1 MPEARDRLV
10 RPNDV
15 AETYRAR
22 LTSVG
27 RTRIRPD
34 EIGDENRAPFRWG
47 STSLT
52 GGGLGQHNGGVAHL
66 TRGRGIFGSP
76 VVNRHNG
83 GQRQNTP
90 PSRNVSRRG
99 RGANSWANGVLPSW
113 YPRRPL
119 ADITHIDRAIQKRRE
134 RLGNGNGQVL
144 ETPAPTR
151 IYRQQ
156 PADQDPSPSGA
167 RLEQELFLVTPKP
180 NIASKTFKSSNLG
193 KVPMIFA
200 DFANQGG
207 GESEF
212 LTPAKRLL
220 NSIDIVEK
228 VVMEELA
235 RSKRTPA
242 AKKAERE
249 KKVRIL
255 MSMR

>member
-15 AETYRAR
+15 AEIYRLR

-34 EIGDENRAPFRWG
+34 EIGDENQTPFRWG
-47 STSLT
+47 MTSLT
-52 GGGLGQHNGGVAHL
+52 GGGLGQRTGGVAHL
-66 TRGRGIFGSP
+66 TRGRGLFES
-76 VVNRHNG
+76 HG

-119 ADITHIDRAIQKRRE
+119 ADITHIDRAIQRRRE
-134 RLGNGNGQVL
+134 RLGNVNGQVL

-151 IYRQQ
+151 IYQQQ

-167 RLEQELFLVTPKP
+167 HLEQELSLVTPKP
-180 NIASKTFKSSNLG
+180 NIASKTNKSSNLG

-200 DFANQGG
+200 DFVNQSG